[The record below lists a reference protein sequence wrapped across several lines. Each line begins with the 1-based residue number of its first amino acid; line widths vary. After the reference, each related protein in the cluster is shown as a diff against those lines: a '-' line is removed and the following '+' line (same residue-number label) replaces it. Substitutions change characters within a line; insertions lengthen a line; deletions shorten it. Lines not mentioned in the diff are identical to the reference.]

1 MSTLDVTPRER
12 AANIFINYRREDTA
26 GHSGRLFDSLSSHF
40 AGRLFMDVDTLEA
53 GVDFVE
59 AIERAVGSC
68 EALIVVIGREWLTIT
83 DKAGRRRLD
92 DPTDFVR
99 LEVEAAL
106 ARRIRVIPVLVQ
118 DAPMPSAEELP
129 PSLARLARRNAIE
142 LSDARWAYD
151 ADRLAHVIREILE
164 ESPAAPPPIPVAP
177 VVVPKAQGPRVW
189 LLSLAALTLVAA
201 GVLVSV
207 AWTGQT
213 PSRASRVQPSP
224 VRPQDPGAVAA
235 PSGAPATGV
244 PQILARVEPAANP
257 AVVVDAPNPTVAARP
272 LRPHDREPLRLNEAS
287 AAPRVDREVAEP
299 AARVAPVAVAPV
311 AISKAQE
318 KEETIPSPQPVRAT
332 ILSPRN
338 GETVGSDVLV
348 QGIVTGLGDRQVFLG
363 IRQGNGAIYPRGE
376 FTPAADGQWSIK
388 LRSSK
393 EKTFDIL
400 VVAASGKE
408 ATQVLRDQRSRDD
421 GLLVLPPGAAVSSGV
436 VTLKKQGRLLGL
448 LRPKAAGSDP

>member
-1 MSTLDVTPRER
+1 MISLDATPRER

-92 DPTDFVR
+92 DPADFVR
-99 LEVEAAL
+99 LEVESAL

-118 DAPMPSAEELP
+118 DAPMPGAEELP
-129 PSLARLARRNAIE
+129 ASLARLARRNAIE

-164 ESPAAPPPIPVAP
+164 ESPAAPLPAPAAP
-177 VVVPKAQGPRVW
+177 VVIPKKVQGPRVW
-189 LLSLAALTLVAA
+189 LLSLAALALVAA

-213 PSRASRVQPSP
+213 PSRASRVQPPP
-224 VRPQDPGAVAA
+224 VRPQDSEAVAV
-235 PSGAPATGV
+235 SVGAPATV
-244 PQILARVEPAANP
+244 IPQTPVRVEP
-257 AVVVDAPNPTVAARP
+257 APNPTVAARP
-272 LRPHDREPLRLNEAS
+272 LRPHDREPLRLNETS

-299 AARVAPVAVAPV
+299 AVRPAPAAAAPVTIP
-311 AISKAQE
+311 KTPE
-318 KEETIPSPQPVRAT
+318 KEKEAAIPSPQPVRAT
-332 ILSPRN
+332 ILSPRS
-338 GETVGSDVLV
+338 GETVGADVLV

-376 FTPAADGQWSIK
+376 LFPAADGQWSIK

-421 GLLVLPPGAAVSSGV
+421 GLLALPPGAAVSSRV
-436 VTLKKQGRLLGL
+436 VTLKKQGRLFGL
-448 LRPKAAGSDP
+448 LRPKNSGADQ